1 MTTKSTDRPVL
12 VIPNLN
18 GGDDLLAAVASLQK
32 QSVRPH
38 VIVVDNASTDGSAEK
53 AQQKFPDIELI
64 KHTENKGY
72 AGGVNAGLR
81 QAMQIGATYAGVFND
96 DATAQPGWLEKLV
109 QTLDKNPKLGAATG
123 KVLHA
128 DGKILDSTSDYLTS
142 WGLPYP
148 RGRGEEDKGQY
159 DHQTDIVSPS
169 GAATLY
175 RVDALKETGLFDEDF
190 FAYYEDVDLGLRL
203 QLSGWKAA
211 YVPEARVYHAIG
223 MTSSKMKGFT
233 TYQTMKNLPLLT
245 YKNIPEPY
253 LKHVQRRLNV
263 ALTLFLLRSITR
275 GHLKYALKGLKDARR
290 LKDPKQRQK
299 IQDNKKISDQEFWAL
314 IVKDLPP
321 NASALRKL
329 RSLKWRI
336 LR

>member
-1 MTTKSTDRPVL
+1 
-12 VIPNLN
+12 
-18 GGDDLLAAVASLQK
+18 
-32 QSVRPH
+32 
-38 VIVVDNASTDGSAEK
+38 
-53 AQQKFPDIELI
+53 
-64 KHTENKGY
+64 
-72 AGGVNAGLR
+72 
-81 QAMQIGATYAGVFND
+81 
-96 DATAQPGWLEKLV
+96 EKLV

-128 DGKILDSTSDYLTS
+128 DGKTLDSTSDYLTS

-203 QLSGWKAA
+203 QLNGWKAA

-223 MTSSKMKGFT
+223 MTSSKIKGFT
-233 TYQTMKNLPLLT
+233 TYQTMKNLPLLA
-245 YKNIPEPY
+245 YKIIPEPY
-253 LKHVQRRLNV
+253 LKHVQRRLNL
-263 ALTLFLLRSITR
+263 ALALFAARSITR

-290 LKDPKQRQK
+290 LKNLKTRQH
-299 IQDNKKISDQEFWAL
+299 IQSTKKLSDQQVW
-314 IVKDLPP
+314 D
-321 NASALRKL
+321 
-329 RSLKWRI
+329 
-336 LR
+336 